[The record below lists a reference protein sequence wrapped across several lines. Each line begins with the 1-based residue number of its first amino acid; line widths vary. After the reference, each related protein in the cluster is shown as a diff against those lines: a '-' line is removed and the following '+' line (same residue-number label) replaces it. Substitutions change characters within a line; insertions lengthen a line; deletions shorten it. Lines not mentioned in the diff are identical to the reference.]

1 MKRYLILFWLL
12 VVVAFTACQTEE
24 AFHAGGVGYLR
35 VEVNTVAWVES
46 KSTVPENY
54 QPTQLYV
61 EIKNAAGTVVN
72 STDNYE
78 TNWKGKQLTL
88 PAGSYTITAS
98 SNGFDGQASGFDIPY
113 YKGSK
118 QITIEAGK
126 EMQVDLTCTLANVK
140 VSVSFA
146 ETFQR
151 AFQAAKVTITSK
163 VSGIATQQVTMGTT
177 SSKPLYLPEGDFSA
191 KIEVTNKS
199 NQTHSLTKE
208 FTGVK
213 ARDHYQLNL
222 RLADQGNASIKVEA
236 DSQEQEFL
244 FTFNVSTQVATSLG
258 VKIPN
263 CWSTFALLEGEVI
276 SSTGDMDPAC
286 MTFEWKKEGD
296 ESWKSLLTTP
306 NDLIY
311 MAKLTGLTPS
321 TTYLYRMKY
330 EKESESYTSEPISFS
345 TDTQTQLP
353 NGKLDDWYKSGKTW
367 YAISETDFA
376 SNNRFWDSS
385 NPGSTTG
392 AGALVNVN
400 PTTGNSTVVHTPG
413 GQSAQFQSQYASAA
427 GIGKFAAASLY
438 AGQFNSLVGTN
449 GAKIDFGRPFTA
461 RPTQLTGWYQYST
474 GAIDYCGSGQP
485 ANTVSKG
492 DTDLWSAYVVLTT
505 GTYQL
510 NNTNMAG
517 TSKDFNALLR
527 DDSDSFVVAYGAL
540 SDAECVASSNW
551 KKFTI
556 DLTYKNLVLKPT
568 HIIIVISSSK
578 YGDYFTG
585 STSSL
590 LYLDDL
596 ELIYG
601 DDPKTK

>member
-1 MKRYLILFWLL
+1 MKRYLILLWLL
-12 VVVAFTACQTEE
+12 VAVGFTACQTEE

-35 VEVNTVAWVES
+35 IEANTVAWVES

-54 QPTQLYV
+54 NPTQLYV
-61 EIKNAAGTVVN
+61 EIKNAAGAVVN

-88 PAGSYTITAS
+88 PAGSYTITAA

-126 EMQVDLTCTLANVK
+126 EAQADLICTLANVK

-146 ETFQR
+146 ETFQS

-163 VSGIATQQVTMGTT
+163 VSGIATQQVTMGVT
-177 SSKPLYLPEGDFSA
+177 SKPIYVPEGDFSA
-191 KIEVTNKS
+191 KIEVTNKA

-222 RLADQGNASIKVEA
+222 RLADQGNASITVSA
-236 DSQEQEFL
+236 DSQEREFA

-258 VKIPN
+258 VKKPI

-276 SSTGDMDPAC
+276 SSTGEMNPTY
-286 MTFEWKKEGD
+286 MTFEWKKEGA
-296 ESWKSLLTTP
+296 EQWTTLP
-306 NDLIY
+306 AEQNGLIY
-311 MAKLTGLTPS
+311 TAKLTGLTHS
-321 TTYLYRMKY
+321 TTYSYRMKY

-345 TDTQTQLP
+345 TDAQTQLP

-367 YAISETDFA
+367 YAISEADFA

-392 AGALVNVN
+392 AGAMVNVN
-400 PTTGNSTVVHTPG
+400 PTTGNSTVVHTAG
-413 GQSAQFQSQYASAA
+413 GQSAQLQSLYASAV

-438 AGQFNSLVGTN
+438 AGQFNKLVGTN

-474 GAIDYCGSGQP
+474 GAIDYCGDGQP

-510 NNTNMAG
+510 DNTNLAV
-517 TSKDFNALLR
+517 TAKDFNALLR
-527 DDSDSFVVAYGAL
+527 DDNDSFVVAYGAL
-540 SDAECVASSNW
+540 PDAECVASSDW

-556 DLTYKNLVLKPT
+556 DLTYKNLRLKPT

-590 LYLDDL
+590 LYLDDM

>member
-1 MKRYLILFWLL
+1 MKLLRYIGLMLCSILLC
-12 VVVAFTACQTEE
+12 CQGEE
-24 AFHAGGVGYLR
+24 FQQANGVGYLTL
-35 VEVNTVAWVES
+35 EVNAVANVNT
-46 KSTVPENY
+46 KSAVPENY
-54 QPTQLYV
+54 KPTQLYV
-61 EIKNAAGTVVN
+61 EIKNAAGAVVN
-72 STDNYE
+72 STDNYD

-88 PAGSYTITAS
+88 PAGSYTITAA

-126 EMQVDLTCTLANVK
+126 EAQANLTCTLANVK

-146 ETFQR
+146 ETFQS

-177 SSKPLYLPEGDFSA
+177 SPSLYLPEGDFSA
-191 KIEVTNKS
+191 KIEVTNTT

-236 DSQEQEFL
+236 DSKEQVFA

-258 VKIPN
+258 VKMPI

-286 MTFEWKKEGD
+286 MKFEWKKKED
-296 ESWKSLLTTP
+296 AQWQTLSTTQKG
-306 NDLIY
+306 LIY
-311 MAKLTGLTPS
+311 TAKLTGLTPS
-321 TTYLYRMKY
+321 TTYCYRLTY
-330 EKESESYTSEPISFS
+330 TKEEESYTSEQLDFS
-345 TDTQTQLP
+345 TEPQTPLP
-353 NGKLDDWYKSGKTW
+353 NGTMDDWFKVGDSW
-367 YAISETDFA
+367 YADAQANVNSTA
-376 SNNRFWDSS
+376 GSFWDSS
-385 NPGSTTG
+385 NPGAADYVGSNTS
-392 AGALVNVN
+392 
-400 PTTGNSTVVHTPG
+400 PESSIVHTPG
-413 GQSAQFQSQYASAA
+413 GKAAKLESTYA
-427 GIGKFAAASLY
+427 IIKFAAASLY
-438 AGQFNSLVGTN
+438 TGKFAGLVSTK
-449 GAKIDFGRPFTA
+449 GAKIDFGKPFTA
-461 RPTQLTGWYQYST
+461 RPTQLTGWYQY
-474 GAIDYCGSGQP
+474 APGSINRVGSNQP

-492 DTDLWSAYVVLTT
+492 DTDLWSIYVVLTT

-510 NNTNMAG
+510 DNTNLAG
-517 TSKDFNALLR
+517 TAKDFNALLR
-527 DDSDSFVVAYGAL
+527 DDNDLFVVAYGAL
-540 SDAECVASSNW
+540 PDAECVASADW

-556 DLTYKNLVLKPT
+556 DLTYKNLFLKPT

-585 STSSL
+585 SDTSV
-590 LYLDDL
+590 LYLDDM

>member
-12 VVVAFTACQTEE
+12 VAVGFTACQTEE
-24 AFHAGGVGYLR
+24 AFQAGSVGYLR

-46 KSTVPENY
+46 KATVPENY

-126 EMQVDLTCTLANVK
+126 EAQADLICTLANVK

-146 ETFQR
+146 ETFQS
-151 AFQAAKVTITSK
+151 AFQAATVTITSK
-163 VSGIATQQVTMGTT
+163 VSGIATQQVTMGVT
-177 SSKPLYLPEGDFSA
+177 SKPIYVPEGDFSA

-199 NQTHSLTKE
+199 SQTHSLTKE

-236 DSQEQEFL
+236 DNQEREFS
-244 FTFNVSTQVATSLG
+244 FTFNVATQVATSLG
-258 VKIPN
+258 VKMPI

-276 SSTGDMDPAC
+276 SSTGEMNPTY
-286 MTFEWKKEGD
+286 MTFEWKKEGA
-296 ESWKSLLTTP
+296 EQWTTLP
-306 NDLIY
+306 AEQNGLIY
-311 MAKLTGLTPS
+311 TAKLIGLTPS
-321 TTYLYRMKY
+321 TTYSYRMKY
-330 EKESESYTSEPISFS
+330 EKDSESYTSEPITFS
-345 TDTQTQLP
+345 TDAQTPLP

-367 YAISETDFA
+367 YAISEADFA

-392 AGALVNVN
+392 AGAMVNVN
-400 PTTGNSTVVHTPG
+400 PTTGNSTVVHTAG
-413 GQSAQFQSQYASAA
+413 GQSAQLQSLYASAV

-438 AGQFNSLVGTN
+438 AGQFNKLVGTN

-510 NNTNMAG
+510 DNTNLAG
-517 TSKDFNALLR
+517 TAKDFNALLR
-527 DDSDSFVVAYGAL
+527 DDNDSFVVAYGAL
-540 SDAECVASSNW
+540 PDAECVASSDW

-556 DLTYKNLVLKPT
+556 DLTYKNLLLKPT

-590 LYLDDL
+590 LYLDDM